1 MSRPRRRGAR
11 EGRACRVR
19 LAGGGRAGGT
29 RLSRPRRRGGV
40 RTREGRACRGR
51 RIGAQRT
58 RAALGAWRCGAVLG
72 SHSTMTTTDE
82 RRRRA
87 AKAFVERW
95 TFRRGSEKGEDQQ
108 FWNDLLRS
116 VLGVEDVESR
126 IWYQVPMGG
135 SPSPATAKGGA
146 PSPSTP
152 SARGSVGSSRATSTA
167 SRSTIARSLSCRR
180 SSNGI
185 ATASPVRT
193 PRAEGGAGTSR
204 AGPSGCGG

>member
-1 MSRPRRRGAR
+1 MSGVGAR
-11 EGRACRVR
+11 G
-19 LAGGGRAGGT
+19 GGGRAGGT

-40 RTREGRACRGR
+40 RTREGRACRDR
-51 RIGAQRT
+51 RIGAQQRT

-87 AKAFVERW
+87 AKALVERW

-126 IWYQVPMGG
+126 IRYQVPMGG
-135 SPSPATAKGGA
+135 SPSPATAKGGV
-146 PSPSTP
+146 PSPSAP
-152 SARGSVGSSRATSTA
+152 SARGSVGSSRTTSTA